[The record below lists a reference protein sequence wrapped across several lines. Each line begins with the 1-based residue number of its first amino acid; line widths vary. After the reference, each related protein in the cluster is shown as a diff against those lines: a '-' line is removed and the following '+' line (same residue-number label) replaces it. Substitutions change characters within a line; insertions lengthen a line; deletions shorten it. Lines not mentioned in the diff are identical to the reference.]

1 MAEQASTPPGHV
13 ELAQLDIAS
22 CAQGITALLAHLERL
37 GLVHLPRADSEAIRQ
52 LANRFEVV
60 PNSVNAPPT
69 TPALHPAIPLPTPS
83 SSNHQSQ
90 DPESKA
96 SPTGSPQP
104 GPAKHSVT
112 APRTYSLPTLSV
124 DERTRRLE
132 AARLQVSE
140 CFRCKQLAP
149 LRKKV
154 VFGEGS
160 VTPRVVFF
168 GEGPGA
174 EEDRTGRPFV
184 GPAGELLT
192 KMIVACKFAREETY
206 ILNTVKCRPPNNR
219 NPLSD
224 EIENCR
230 PFFELQLE
238 LLQPEYI
245 VCLGLVAARALL
257 KSEQNV
263 GQMRGKLHHYCSSK
277 VLVTYHPA
285 YLLRNPN
292 AKKAAWEDLQIM
304 LRDMGIDPRAR

>member
-1 MAEQASTPPGHV
+1 MSEHASTSPQRG
-13 ELAQLDIAS
+13 ELAELDIAS
-22 CAQGITALLAHLERL
+22 CAEGIAALLAHLERL
-37 GLVHLPRADSEAIRQ
+37 GLGHLPKADTEAVKQ
-52 LANRFEVV
+52 LASLFTAK
-60 PNSVNAPPT
+60 PTPLDAPPT
-69 TPALHPAIPLPTPS
+69 TSASNPAAPLPP
-83 SSNHQSQ
+83 QSQ
-90 DPESKA
+90 KTESITPVSKA
-96 SPTGSPQP
+96 AETKSPQP
-104 GPAKHSVT
+104 SPAKHAV
-112 APRTYSLPTLSV
+112 ALPGTYSLPVLSA

-149 LRKKV
+149 LRKKI
-154 VFGEGS
+154 VFGEGC

-168 GEGPGA
+168 GEAPGA

-192 KMIVACKFAREETY
+192 KMIGACKLAREDTY

-224 EIENCR
+224 EIDNCR

-257 KSEQNV
+257 KSEQTV
-263 GQMRGKLHHYCSSK
+263 GQMRGKLQQYCNSK